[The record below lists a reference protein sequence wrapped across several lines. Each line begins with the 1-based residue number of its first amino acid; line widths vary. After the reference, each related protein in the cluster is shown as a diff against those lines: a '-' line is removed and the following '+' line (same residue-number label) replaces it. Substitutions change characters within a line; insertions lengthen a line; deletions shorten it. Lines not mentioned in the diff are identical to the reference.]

1 MQTKYI
7 YNWEI
12 WRYAIPN
19 KMISEGKRVKLFRHG
34 PMGSEAA
41 GALDPKGV
49 KRDLSL
55 LVPDLTPDWL
65 ASEKLT
71 ALSAINLEKMP
82 KVPDEARIGPPVGG
96 SRQFIAIGLN
106 YRKHAAESGMTIPT
120 DPLVFNKALT
130 CIQGPNDNIVQPEG
144 SEKLDWE
151 VELAFYIGTKAQR
164 VSKEDALKY
173 VAGYCLANDVS
184 ERDWQANRSGQWVK
198 GKSFDTFGPLGPWL
212 VTTDELPDPQNI
224 SISLSVNGAVR
235 QKSNTDDMIFSVA
248 EIVSHLSQFMTLLPG
263 DVVVTGT
270 PEGVGLGM
278 KPPQFLKPG
287 DVVEVHGGILG
298 EQRQKVV

>member
-1 MQTKYI
+1 M
-7 YNWEI
+7 
-12 WRYAIPN
+12 
-19 KMISEGKRVKLFRHG
+19 KLFRHG
-34 PMGSEAA
+34 PLGSETA
-41 GALDPKGV
+41 GAVDANGV

-65 ASEKLT
+65 SPQKLD
-71 ALSAINLEKMP
+71 ALKAIDLEKMP
-82 KVPDEARIGPPVGG
+82 RLPEGARIAAPVAG

-106 YRKHAAESGMTIPT
+106 YRKHAAEAGMPIPK

-130 CIQGPNDNIVQPEG
+130 CIQGPDDDVVQPAG

-164 VSKEDALKY
+164 VSKESALKH

-212 VTTDELPDPQNI
+212 VTTDDIPDPRNI
-224 SISLSVNGAVR
+224 PISLSVNGTIR
-235 QKSNTDDMIFSVA
+235 QESNTSDMIFPVD
-248 EIVSHLSQFMTLLPG
+248 EIIAHLSSFMTLLPG
-263 DVVVTGT
+263 DIVVTGT
-270 PEGVGLGM
+270 PEGVGAGM
-278 KPPQFLKPG
+278 KPPRFLKRG
-287 DVVEVHGGILG
+287 DVMELSGGILG
-298 EQRQKVV
+298 TQRQRVV